1 MGDEKSRGEKRE
13 GKGWSGGVEGRKI
26 KKRKIEGNFAHF
38 LHIQVKCKNMTMQ
51 CMQTQTYYV
60 YETTP
65 FSI

>member
-1 MGDEKSRGEKRE
+1 MGDKKSRGEKRE
-13 GKGWSGGVEGRKI
+13 GKGWSGGGGGR
-26 KKRKIEGNFAHF
+26 RKEDQEEGNFAHF

-51 CMQTQTYYV
+51 YMQTQTYYV